1 MKYNPRQL
9 PNGVPLDRVERRFSL
24 HAKGDGNLPSA
35 YKLPEISVIDGCILV
50 DGEPQMR
57 CKLNQHRRTLQWT
70 RKVQENVF
78 EHGVL
83 SIYYHGLSGKGVVLI
98 TATDAPQNC
107 SKQDIQAFEAL
118 PTSVAGDIQLLHSR
132 RQVGER
138 DSDDEGEYIPLI
150 TVSMQYDKS
159 TWAPAEPLDKPKDP
173 MSGMD
178 VQWGF
183 LYPPDGSQT
192 TATRIP
198 VLDDLRDQLNE
209 KYNRKFDRLYDSWE
223 IVLDDGRIRA
233 TVEFN
238 LASVVPFISDAGM
251 DVNTLNVNFKSQLG
265 IDITLPVLFQSFY
278 IDYDV
283 DLRTVKGA
291 IFDYNP
297 LMRDTKGDRWVAIS
311 DIGVFLCA
319 HISQAIH
326 LWGFRH
332 R

>member
-1 MKYNPRQL
+1 M
-9 PNGVPLDRVERRFSL
+9 
-24 HAKGDGNLPSA
+24 
-35 YKLPEISVIDGCILV
+35 
-50 DGEPQMR
+50 
-57 CKLNQHRRTLQWT
+57 
-70 RKVQENVF
+70 F

-107 SKQDIQAFEAL
+107 SKQDIQAFEAM
-118 PTSVAGDIQLLHSR
+118 PTSVAGNVKLLHSR
-132 RQVGER
+132 RQTGER

-159 TWAPAEPLDKPKDP
+159 TWAPGEPLDKPKDP

-198 VLDDLRDQLNE
+198 ILDDLRDQLNE

-311 DIGVFLCA
+311 EIGVFLCA
-319 HISQAIH
+319 HILQAVH
-326 LWGFRH
+326 LWDFRH